1 VSGIGRWLAGL
12 GTSQRLALL
21 AIGLG
26 LGALA
31 IGSVGGGGKVTLDTR
46 ELAAIVE
53 GEVDHVTPEEL
64 ADWLVAGRQDF
75 RLVDLRPE
83 SDFDSY
89 HIPGAERIAIPDLEA
104 AGLPRNEKIVLYSEE
119 GIHSAQAWMLL
130 KARKFPGVY
139 ILLGGLAGWKDHV
152 LFPVQPAEDAPV
164 AERAAF
170 ARAAEIARHFG
181 GTPRAATV
189 GGGEP
194 LAAALPTPATPTIV
208 APVAPPAGAKPGAK
222 RKKEGC

>member
-1 VSGIGRWLAGL
+1 VSRAGTWFSGL
-12 GTSQRLALL
+12 GTSSRLALV
-21 AIGLG
+21 AIVLG
-26 LGALA
+26 AGALA
-31 IGSVGGGGKVTLDTR
+31 IGSFDSGGKVTIDTR
-46 ELAAIVE
+46 ELAAIVQ

-64 ADWLVAGRQDF
+64 ADWLVEGRQDF
-75 RLVDLRPE
+75 RLIDLRDDAE
-83 SDFDSY
+83 FADY
-89 HIPGAERIAIPDLEA
+89 HIPGAERVAIPDLEA

-130 KARKFPGVY
+130 KARKYPGVY

-181 GTPRAATV
+181 GTPRAAAAA
-189 GGGEP
+189 GSEP
-194 LAAALPTPATPTIV
+194 LAAALPTPETPKIV
-208 APVAPPAGAKPGAK
+208 APVAPPAGARPATK

>member
-1 VSGIGRWLAGL
+1 MSRLGRWLAAL
-12 GTSQRLALL
+12 GTSQRLALV
-21 AIGLG
+21 AIL
-26 LGALA
+26 LGAGALL
-31 IGSVGGGGKVTLDTR
+31 IGNLGRAGKVTLDTR

-64 ADWLVAGRQDF
+64 ADWLIEARQDF

-83 SDFDSY
+83 SDFESY
-89 HIPGAERIAIPDLEA
+89 HIPGAARISIPDLEA

-130 KARKFPGVY
+130 KARKYPGVY

-152 LFPVQPAEDAPV
+152 LFPERPAEDAPV

-181 GTPRAATV
+181 GTPRAAAA
-189 GGGEP
+189 GGE
-194 LAAALPTPATPTIV
+194 AVATALPTPETPKVV

>member
-1 VSGIGRWLAGL
+1 MSRLGRWLAGL
-12 GTSQRLALL
+12 GTSQRLALV
-21 AIGLG
+21 AIL
-26 LGALA
+26 LGAGALL
-31 IGSVGGGGKVTLDTR
+31 IGNFGREGKVTLDTR

-64 ADWLVAGRQDF
+64 ADWLIAGRQDF

-83 SDFDSY
+83 SDFESY
-89 HIPGAERIAIPDLEA
+89 HIPGAARIAIPDLEA
-104 AGLPRNEKIVLYSEE
+104 AALPRNEKIVLYSEE

-130 KARKFPGVY
+130 KARKYPGVY

-181 GTPRAATV
+181 GAPRAATV
-189 GGGEP
+189 GGEAV
-194 LAAALPTPATPTIV
+194 AAALPTPETPKII
-208 APVAPPAGAKPGAK
+208 APVAPPAGANPGAK

>member
-1 VSGIGRWLAGL
+1 VSGAGGWFARL
-12 GTSQRLALL
+12 GASQRLALV
-21 AIGLG
+21 AIVLG

-31 IGSVGGGGKVTLDTR
+31 IGSLDRGGKVTLDTR

-64 ADWLVAGRQDF
+64 ADWLIEGRQDF

-83 SDFDSY
+83 SDFESY
-89 HIPGAERIAIPDLEA
+89 HIPGAARIAIPDLEA

-130 KARKFPGVY
+130 KARKYPGVY

-152 LFPVQPAEDAPV
+152 LFPVRPAEGAPV

-181 GTPRAATV
+181 GTPRAAAA
-189 GGGEP
+189 GGEAV
-194 LAAALPTPATPTIV
+194 AAALPTPETPKVV
-208 APVAPPAGAKPGAK
+208 APVAPPPGAKPGAK